1 MLSSNDASH
10 LLLLAVLDQ
19 ASDAGDPGVSA
30 SPYQALKNSSLCAK
44 LTRDKFPNE
53 YLASVA
59 LST

>member
-10 LLLLAVLDQ
+10 LLLAVLGQ